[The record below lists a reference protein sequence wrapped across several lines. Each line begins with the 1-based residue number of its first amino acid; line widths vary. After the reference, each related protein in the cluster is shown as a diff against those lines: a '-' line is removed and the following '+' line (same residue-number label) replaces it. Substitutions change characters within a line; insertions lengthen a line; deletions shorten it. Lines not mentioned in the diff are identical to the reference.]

1 MITCSK
7 IEKQNDQIGLMGSVV
22 QVLDSDDLNV
32 VSELKLSKEKGK
44 SIVSGQVALSAR
56 RSLFA

>member
-32 VSELKLSKEKGK
+32 VSELKLS
-44 SIVSGQVALSAR
+44 IVSGQVALSAR